1 MTADKEKDKD
11 KEKDRDRDRDKE
23 RDKRDKVRESENSRP
38 RRSCTLEGGAK
49 NYAESDHSEDEDNDN
64 NSATTEESTKKSK
77 KKPPKK
83 KSRYERTDNGEIT
96 SFITEDDV
104 VYRPGDCVY
113 IESRRPNTPYFIC
126 SIQDFKLVR
135 KIFTSPSPFPCP
147 VLRCG
152 LISFLVMPL
161 DLLFQS
167 KRDHLLMNVKW
178 YYRQSEVPDSVY
190 QHLVQDRHNEND
202 SGREL
207 VITDPVIKNRELFIS
222 DYVDT
227 YHAAALRGK
236 CNISHFS
243 DIFAAREFKARVD
256 SFFYILGY
264 NPETRRLN
272 STQGEI
278 RVGPSHQAKL
288 PDLQPFPS
296 PDGDT
301 VTQHEELV
309 WMPGVNDCDLLMY
322 LRAARSMAA
331 FAGMCD
337 GGSTED
343 GCVAASRDDTTLNA
357 LNTLHES
364 NYDAGKALQR
374 LVKKPVPK
382 LIEKCWTEDEV
393 KRFIKGL
400 RQYGKNFFR
409 IRKELLPNKETGE
422 LITFYYYWKKTPEA
436 ASSRAHRRHRRQAV
450 FRRIKTRTASTPV
463 NTPSR
468 PPSSEFLDLSS
479 ASEDDFDSE
488 DSEQELKGYAC
499 RHCFTTT
506 SKDWHHGGR
515 ENILLCTD
523 CRIHF
528 KKYGELPPIEKPV
541 DPPPFMFKP
550 VKEEDDG
557 LSGKHSM
564 RTRRS
569 RGSMSTLRSGRKK
582 QPASPDGRASPI
594 NEDIRSSGR
603 NSPSAASTSS
613 NDSKAD
619 SVKKST
625 KKIKEEVSSPLKN
638 SKRQR
643 EKAASDTE
651 EPDRSNAKKSKTQE
665 ISRPNSPSEGEGE
678 GESSDSRSVND
689 EGSSDPK
696 DIDQD
701 NRSTSPSIPSPQD
714 NESDSDSSA
723 QQQVLQAQPQV
734 LQAQSGSGQ
743 APPPTPPVSAQL
755 PASLP
760 AASSATS
767 APPQVSPPASQ
778 PSSQPQAP
786 APPPPHSHIQQAP
799 ALHPQRLPSP
809 HPPLQPLSVSQSQP
823 SPASSQAHSQPPL
836 HSQAQPAPHS
846 LQAQPLLPHPVPSQP
861 FSLPTQSS
869 QSQVPLQ
876 TQAPSHSH
884 SALQV
889 QVTQPVLPTATSL
902 QQAQPPR
909 EQPLPPAPMAM
920 PHIKP
925 PPTTPIP
932 QLPTAPSHKHPP
944 HLSGPSPF
952 SMNSNLPPPP
962 ALKPL
967 SSLSTHH
974 PPSAH
979 PPPLQLMPQSQ
990 PLQSSQAQP
999 PVLTQSQS
1007 LPPPANHPP
1016 SGLHQ
1021 VSSQPP
1027 FSQHPFVP
1035 GGPPSITPPSCP
1047 STSTPPTVPGIPLQT
1062 SISTSA
1068 ASSGNVPVVTACTL
1082 PPIQIKEEV
1091 PDEAEEPE
1099 SPPPPPRSPSPEP
1112 TVVDTPSHASQ
1123 SARFYKHLDRGYNSC
1138 SRADLYFMPLSGS
1151 KLAKK
1156 REEAIEKAKREAEQ
1170 KAREEREREKE
1181 KEKERER
1188 EREREREAERAAQ
1201 KVSSSSHEGRLGE
1214 SQLSGPAH
1222 MRPSFEPPPTTIAAV
1237 PPYIG
1242 PDTPALRTLSEY
1254 ARPHVMS
1261 PTNRN
1266 HPFFVPL
1273 NPTDPLL
1280 AYHMPGLYNVD
1291 PTIRERELREREI
1304 REREIRERELRER
1317 MKPGFEVKPPELD
1330 ALHPATNPME
1340 HFARHGALTIPPTAG
1355 PHPFASFHPGLNP
1368 LERERLALAGP
1379 QLRPEMSYPDR
1390 LAAERIHA
1398 ERMAS
1403 LTNDPLARLQMFNV
1417 TPHHHQHSHIH
1428 SHLHLHQQDPLHQ
1441 GSAGPVHPL
1450 VDPLAAGPHL
1460 ARFPYPPGTI
1470 PNPLLGQPPHE
1481 HEMLRHPVFGTP
1493 YPRDLPGAIP
1503 PPMSAAH
1510 QLQAMHAQSAELQ
1523 RLAMEQQWLHGHPHM
1538 HGGHL
1543 PSQEDYY

>member
-1 MTADKEKDKD
+1 MTADKEKERE
-11 KEKDRDRDRDKE
+11 KERDRDRDRDRDKRE
-23 RDKRDKVRESENSRP
+23 AGKSRRQDGDRGDRESESSRP

-49 NYAESDHSEDEDNDN
+49 NYAESEHSEDEDNDN
-64 NSATTEESTKKSK
+64 GSTGGGSGTAEEAGKKGK
-77 KKPPKK
+77 KKTPKK
-83 KSRYERTDNGEIT
+83 KSRYERTENGEIT

-126 SIQDFKLVR
+126 SIQDFKL
-135 KIFTSPSPFPCP
+135 
-147 VLRCG
+147 
-152 LISFLVMPL
+152 
-161 DLLFQS
+161 S

-190 QHLVQDRHNEND
+190 QHLVQDRNNEND

-207 VITDPVIKNRELFIS
+207 VITDPVVRSRELFIS

-243 DIFAAREFKARVD
+243 DIFAAREFKA
-256 SFFYILGY
+256 
-264 NPETRRLN
+264 
-272 STQGEI
+272 
-278 RVGPSHQAKL
+278 KL
-288 PDLQPFPS
+288 PELQPFPS
-296 PDGDT
+296 PGGQA
-301 VTQHEELV
+301 VTENEELV

-343 GCVAASRDDTTLNA
+343 GCLAASRDDTTLNA

-364 NYDAGKALQR
+364 SYDAGKALQR

-382 LIEKCWTEDEV
+382 LIEKCWSEDEV

-400 RQYGKNFFR
+400 RQFGKNFFR

-436 ASSRAHRRHRRQAV
+436 ASCRAHRRHRRQPV

-550 VKEEDDG
+550 VKEEEDG

-564 RTRRS
+564 RTRRN

-582 QPASPDGRASPI
+582 QTASPDGRASPT
-594 NEDIRSSGR
+594 NEDMRSSGR
-603 NSPSAASTSS
+603 TSPSAASTDST
-613 NDSKAD
+613 DSKTE
-619 SVKKST
+619 SMKKPS
-625 KKIKEEVSSPLKN
+625 KKIKEEAPSPMK
-638 SKRQR
+638 SAKRQR
-643 EKAASDTE
+643 EKGASDTE
-651 EPDRSNAKKSKTQE
+651 EPERASAKKSKTQE
-665 ISRPNSPSEGEGE
+665 LSRPDSPSECEGEGEGE
-678 GESSDSRSVND
+678 GESSDGRSIN
-689 EGSSDPK
+689 EELSSDPK

-701 NRSTSPSIPSPQD
+701 NRSSSPSIPSPRD

-723 QQQVLQAQPQV
+723 QQQQLLQSQH
-734 LQAQSGSGQ
+734 
-743 APPPTPPVSAQL
+743 PPVIQS
-755 PASLP
+755 PSL
-760 AASSATS
+760 
-767 APPQVSPPASQ
+767 PPQVSPTVASTSLPPQ
-778 PSSQPQAP
+778 PVPQASP
-786 APPPPHSHIQQAP
+786 MSLIQSGAS
-799 ALHPQRLPSP
+799 LHPQRLPSP
-809 HPPLQPLSVSQSQP
+809 HSPMTQAPPPGTSVPPSHHGPMPPMPHPLQPGPSHMPHPHSMPPQGFPVGQTQVPPPPISGQSQQRPHTPPSQSQ
-823 SPASSQAHSQPPL
+823 SSASSGG
-836 HSQAQPAPHS
+836 
-846 LQAQPLLPHPVPSQP
+846 
-861 FSLPTQSS
+861 
-869 QSQVPLQ
+869 
-876 TQAPSHSH
+876 
-884 SALQV
+884 
-889 QVTQPVLPTATSL
+889 
-902 QQAQPPR
+902 QPPR
-909 EQPLPPAPMAM
+909 EQPLGPAPMSM

-932 QLPTAPSHKHPP
+932 QISNPQSHKHPP
-944 HLSGPSPF
+944 HVSAPPF
-952 SMNSNLPPPP
+952 PQMPSNLPPPP

-967 SSLSTHH
+967 SSLSNHH

-979 PPPLQLMPQSQ
+979 PPPLQLMPQGQQLQ
-990 PLQSSQAQP
+990 PPPAQP
-999 PVLTQSQS
+999 PVLTQSQN
-1007 LPPPANHPP
+1007 LPSSATHPNGPP
-1016 SGLHQ
+1016 
-1021 VSSQPP
+1021 QPP
-1027 FSQHPFVP
+1027 FSSHPFNTVLP
-1035 GGPPSITPPSCP
+1035 PTGPPPSSSNAIPGLQPPSSSAP
-1047 STSTPPTVPGIPLQT
+1047 SSSISMPLPASVTCAGPGPALPTVH
-1062 SISTSA
+1062 
-1068 ASSGNVPVVTACTL
+1068 
-1082 PPIQIKEEV
+1082 IKEE
-1091 PDEAEEPE
+1091 PLDESEEPE
-1099 SPPPPPRSPSPEP
+1099 SPPPPQRSPSPEP
-1112 TVVDTPSHASQ
+1112 TVVNTPSHASQ

-1138 SRADLYFMPLSGS
+1138 ARTDFYFTPLASS

-1156 REEAIEKAKREAEQ
+1156 REEALEKAKREAEQ
-1170 KAREEREREKE
+1170 KAREEKERERER
-1181 KEKERER
+1181 EKERER
-1188 EREREREAERAAQ
+1188 EREREKEAERAA
-1201 KVSSSSHEGRLGE
+1201 KASSSTHEGRMGE
-1214 SQLSGPAH
+1214 PQMAGPAH
-1222 MRPSFEPPPTTIAAV
+1222 MRPPFDGPPTTIAAV

-1273 NPTDPLL
+1273 NPADPLL
-1280 AYHMPGLYNVD
+1280 AYHMPGLYNAD
-1291 PTIRERELREREI
+1291 PAMRERELREREM

-1317 MKPGFEVKPPELD
+1317 MKPGFEVKPPEMD
-1330 ALHPATNPME
+1330 TLHPSTNPME
-1340 HFARHGALTIPPTAG
+1340 HFARHGAITLPPMAG

-1390 LAAERIHA
+1390 LAAERLHA
-1398 ERMAS
+1398 ERMA
-1403 LTNDPLARLQMFNV
+1403 TVANDPIARLQMFNV

-1441 GSAGPVHPL
+1441 GKRKPCGGECLVCPPGSGAHPL
-1450 VDPLAAGPHL
+1450 AVDPLAAGPHL
-1460 ARFPYPPGTI
+1460 ARFPYPPGAI
-1470 PNPLLGQPPHE
+1470 PNPLLGQPPHD

-1493 YPRDLPGAIP
+1493 YPRDLPGGLP

-1523 RLAMEQQWLHGHPHM
+1523 RLAMEQQWLHGHHHM
-1538 HGGHL
+1538 HGGPL
-1543 PSQEDYY
+1543 PGQEDYYRSDRQQTKKHLDMYSLCAFDEQILTLGGIFFLFCFVFQSTEKGE

>member
-1 MTADKEKDKD
+1 MTADKEKERE
-11 KEKDRDRDRDKE
+11 KERDRDRDRDRDKRE
-23 RDKRDKVRESENSRP
+23 AGKSRRQDGDRGDRESESSRP

-49 NYAESDHSEDEDNDN
+49 NYAESEHSEDDDNEN
-64 NSATTEESTKKSK
+64 GSTGGGSGTAEEACKKGK
-77 KKPPKK
+77 KKTPKK
-83 KSRYERTDNGEIT
+83 KSRYERTENGEIT

-126 SIQDFKLVR
+126 SIQDFKL
-135 KIFTSPSPFPCP
+135 
-147 VLRCG
+147 
-152 LISFLVMPL
+152 
-161 DLLFQS
+161 S

-190 QHLVQDRHNEND
+190 QHLVQDRNNEND
-202 SGREL
+202 SGRDL
-207 VITDPVIKNRELFIS
+207 VITDPVVRSRELFIS

-243 DIFAAREFKARVD
+243 DIFAAREFKARID

-288 PDLQPFPS
+288 PELQPFPS
-296 PDGDT
+296 PGGQA
-301 VTQHEELV
+301 VTENEELV

-343 GCVAASRDDTTLNA
+343 GCLAASRDDTTLNA

-364 NYDAGKALQR
+364 SYDAGKALQR

-382 LIEKCWTEDEV
+382 LIEKCWSEDEV

-400 RQYGKNFFR
+400 RQFGKNFFR

-436 ASSRAHRRHRRQAV
+436 ASCRAHRRHRRQPV

-550 VKEEDDG
+550 VKEEEDG

-564 RTRRS
+564 RTRRN

-582 QPASPDGRASPI
+582 QTASPDGRASPT
-594 NEDIRSSGR
+594 NEDLRSSGR
-603 NSPSAASTSS
+603 TSPSAASTDST
-613 NDSKAD
+613 DSKTD
-619 SVKKST
+619 SMKKPS
-625 KKIKEEVSSPLKN
+625 KKIKEEAPSPMK
-638 SKRQR
+638 SAKRQR
-643 EKAASDTE
+643 EKGASDTE
-651 EPDRSNAKKSKTQE
+651 EPERASAKKSKTQE
-665 ISRPNSPSEGEGE
+665 LSRPDSPSECEGEGE
-678 GESSDSRSVND
+678 GESSDGRSIN
-689 EGSSDPK
+689 EELSSDPK

-701 NRSTSPSIPSPQD
+701 NRSSSPSIPSPRD

-723 QQQVLQAQPQV
+723 QQQQLLQSQH
-734 LQAQSGSGQ
+734 
-743 APPPTPPVSAQL
+743 PPVIQCQPGTS
-755 PASLP
+755 
-760 AASSATS
+760 AASSAPPPPTTS
-767 APPQVSPPASQ
+767 APSLPPQVSPTAASTSLPPQ
-778 PSSQPQAP
+778 PLPQASP
-786 APPPPHSHIQQAP
+786 MSLIQSGAP
-799 ALHPQRLPSP
+799 LHPQRLPSP
-809 HPPLQPLSVSQSQP
+809 HSPMTQALPPGPSVPPQSLPSSHHGPMPPMPHPLQPGP
-823 SPASSQAHSQPPL
+823 SHMPH
-836 HSQAQPAPHS
+836 PHS
-846 LQAQPLLPHPVPSQP
+846 MPPQGFPVG
-861 FSLPTQSS
+861 
-869 QSQVPLQ
+869 QSQVPPLPISGQ
-876 TQAPSHSH
+876 SQQRPHTPPSQSQ
-884 SALQV
+884 SAAQSV
-889 QVTQPVLPTATSL
+889 S
-902 QQAQPPR
+902 QPPR
-909 EQPLPPAPMAM
+909 EQPLPPAPMSM

-932 QLPTAPSHKHPP
+932 QLPNPQSHKHPP
-944 HLSGPSPF
+944 HVSAPPF
-952 SMNSNLPPPP
+952 PQMPSNLPPPP

-967 SSLSTHH
+967 SSLSNHH

-979 PPPLQLMPQSQ
+979 PPPLQLMPQGQQLQ
-990 PLQSSQAQP
+990 PPPAQP

-1007 LPPPANHPP
+1007 LPPSASHQPPPAPPLPP
-1016 SGLHQ
+1016 SAAASHPNGPP
-1021 VSSQPP
+1021 QPP
-1027 FSQHPFVP
+1027 FSSHPFSTVLP
-1035 GGPPSITPPSCP
+1035 PTGPPPSSSNSMPGIQPPS
-1047 STSTPPTVPGIPLQT
+1047 SSTPSS
-1062 SISTSA
+1062 SISM
-1068 ASSGNVPVVTACTL
+1068 PL
-1082 PPIQIKEEV
+1082 PPSVTCAGPGPVLPPVHIKEE
-1091 PDEAEEPE
+1091 PLDESEEPE
-1099 SPPPPPRSPSPEP
+1099 SPPPPQRSPSPEP
-1112 TVVDTPSHASQ
+1112 TVVNTPSHASQ

-1138 SRADLYFMPLSGS
+1138 ARTDFYFTPLASS

-1156 REEAIEKAKREAEQ
+1156 REEALEKAKREAEQ
-1170 KAREEREREKE
+1170 KAREEKERERER
-1181 KEKERER
+1181 EKERER
-1188 EREREREAERAAQ
+1188 EREREKEAERAA
-1201 KVSSSSHEGRLGE
+1201 KASSSSHEGRMDP
-1214 SQLSGPAH
+1214 QMAGPAH
-1222 MRPSFEPPPTTIAAV
+1222 MRPPFDGPPTTIAAV

-1266 HPFFVPL
+1266 HPFFVSL
-1273 NPTDPLL
+1273 NPADQLL
-1280 AYHMPGLYNVD
+1280 AYHMPSLYNAD
-1291 PTIRERELREREI
+1291 PAMRERELREREM

-1317 MKPGFEVKPPELD
+1317 MKPGFEVKPPEMD
-1330 ALHPATNPME
+1330 SMHPSTNPME
-1340 HFARHGALTIPPTAG
+1340 HFARHGAITLPPMAG

-1379 QLRPEMSYPDR
+1379 QLRPEMSYPER
-1390 LAAERIHA
+1390 LAAERLHA
-1398 ERMAS
+1398 ERMA
-1403 LTNDPLARLQMFNV
+1403 TVANDPIARLQMFNV

-1441 GSAGPVHPL
+1441 GGGECLVCPPGSGGHPL
-1450 VDPLAAGPHL
+1450 AVDPLGAGPHL
-1460 ARFPYPPGTI
+1460 ARFPYPPGAI

-1493 YPRDLPGAIP
+1493 YPRDLPGGLP

-1523 RLAMEQQWLHGHPHM
+1523 RLAMEQQWLHGHHHM
-1538 HGGHL
+1538 HGGPL
-1543 PSQEDYY
+1543 PGQEDYYSRLKKESDKQL

>member
-1 MTADKEKDKD
+1 
-11 KEKDRDRDRDKE
+11 
-23 RDKRDKVRESENSRP
+23 
-38 RRSCTLEGGAK
+38 
-49 NYAESDHSEDEDNDN
+49 
-64 NSATTEESTKKSK
+64 
-77 KKPPKK
+77 
-83 KSRYERTDNGEIT
+83 
-96 SFITEDDV
+96 
-104 VYRPGDCVY
+104 
-113 IESRRPNTPYFIC
+113 
-126 SIQDFKLVR
+126 
-135 KIFTSPSPFPCP
+135 FP
-147 VLRCG
+147 
-152 LISFLVMPL
+152 
-161 DLLFQS
+161 
-167 KRDHLLMNVKW
+167 
-178 YYRQSEVPDSVY
+178 
-190 QHLVQDRHNEND
+190 
-202 SGREL
+202 
-207 VITDPVIKNRELFIS
+207 
-222 DYVDT
+222 
-227 YHAAALRGK
+227 HA
-236 CNISHFS
+236 
-243 DIFAAREFKARVD
+243 
-256 SFFYILGY
+256 
-264 NPETRRLN
+264 RRLN

-557 LSGKHSM
+557 LGGKHSM

-723 QQQVLQAQPQV
+723 QQQVLQAQPP
-734 LQAQSGSGQ
+734 G
-743 APPPTPPVSAQL
+743 
-755 PASLP
+755 LP
-760 AASSATS
+760 AAGGRS
-767 APPQVSPPASQ
+767 
-778 PSSQPQAP
+778 
-786 APPPPHSHIQQAP
+786 
-799 ALHPQRLPSP
+799 
-809 HPPLQPLSVSQSQP
+809 
-823 SPASSQAHSQPPL
+823 
-836 HSQAQPAPHS
+836 
-846 LQAQPLLPHPVPSQP
+846 
-861 FSLPTQSS
+861 
-869 QSQVPLQ
+869 
-876 TQAPSHSH
+876 
-884 SALQV
+884 
-889 QVTQPVLPTATSL
+889 
-902 QQAQPPR
+902 
-909 EQPLPPAPMAM
+909 LPPAAG
-920 PHIKP
+920 
-925 PPTTPIP
+925 
-932 QLPTAPSHKHPP
+932 HPP
-944 HLSGPSPF
+944 G
-952 SMNSNLPPPP
+952 
-962 ALKPL
+962 
-967 SSLSTHH
+967 
-974 PPSAH
+974 
-979 PPPLQLMPQSQ
+979 
-990 PLQSSQAQP
+990 
-999 PVLTQSQS
+999 
-1007 LPPPANHPP
+1007 
-1016 SGLHQ
+1016 GLHA
-1021 VSSQPP
+1021 VASQPP
-1027 FSQHPFVP
+1027 FAQHAFVP
-1035 GGPPSITPPSCP
+1035 GGPPAITPPSCP
-1047 STSTPPTVPGIPLQT
+1047 ATSTPPAVPGVPLQS
-1062 SISTSA
+1062 SISTAA
-1068 ASSGNVPVVTACTL
+1068 ASSGSVPVVTSCTL

-1091 PDEAEEPE
+1091 PDDAEEPE

-1138 SRADLYFMPLSGS
+1138 SRADLYFMPLAGS

-1170 KAREEREREKE
+1170 KAREERESGSVKE
-1181 KEKERER
+1181 KQKELRP
-1188 EREREREAERAAQ
+1188 AERAELKVFSRSVQQ

-1441 GSAGPVHPL
+1441 GADSTEQRDLTRRISVTPL
-1450 VDPLAAGPHL
+1450 PEPSKFMGRQLF
-1460 ARFPYPPGTI
+1460 R
-1470 PNPLLGQPPHE
+1470 QPPHE

-1543 PSQEDYY
+1543 PSQEDYYSRLKKEGDKQL

>member
-1 MTADKEKDKD
+1 
-11 KEKDRDRDRDKE
+11 
-23 RDKRDKVRESENSRP
+23 
-38 RRSCTLEGGAK
+38 
-49 NYAESDHSEDEDNDN
+49 
-64 NSATTEESTKKSK
+64 
-77 KKPPKK
+77 
-83 KSRYERTDNGEIT
+83 
-96 SFITEDDV
+96 
-104 VYRPGDCVY
+104 
-113 IESRRPNTPYFIC
+113 
-126 SIQDFKLVR
+126 
-135 KIFTSPSPFPCP
+135 
-147 VLRCG
+147 
-152 LISFLVMPL
+152 
-161 DLLFQS
+161 
-167 KRDHLLMNVKW
+167 MNVKW

-296 PDGDT
+296 LDSDP

-523 CRIHF
+523 CRLHF

-550 VKEEDDG
+550 VKEEEDG

-564 RTRRS
+564 RTRRT

-582 QPASPDGRASPI
+582 QPASPDGRASPT

-625 KKIKEEVSSPLKN
+625 KKIKEEASSPLKS

-643 EKAASDTE
+643 EKTASDTE
-651 EPDRSNAKKSKTQE
+651 EPERTTAKKSKTQE

-689 EGSSDPK
+689 DGSSDPK

-723 QQQVLQAQPQV
+723 QQQMLQAQPQV
-734 LQAQSGSGQ
+734 LQAQNVPAQ
-743 APPPTPPVSAQL
+743 APPSTPPVSTQL
-755 PASLP
+755 PTPIP
-760 AASSATS
+760 AASGTPS
-767 APPQVSPPASQ
+767 APLQVSPSVSQ
-778 PSSQPQAP
+778 PPSQPP

-809 HPPLQPLSVSQSQP
+809 HPPLQPLTVSQSQP
-823 SPASSQAHSQPPL
+823 QGPSSSQPHSQPPL
-836 HSQAQPAPHS
+836 HGQVQPVPHN
-846 LQAQPLLPHPVPSQP
+846 LQAQPLLPHPVPPQPFPLPSQP
-861 FSLPTQSS
+861 S
-869 QSQVPLQ
+869 QAQVPLQ
-876 TQAPSHSH
+876 TQAASHPH
-884 SALQV
+884 AALQV
-889 QVTQPVLPTATSL
+889 QAVQPALQAQTPL
-902 QQAQPPR
+902 QQPQPPR

-932 QLPTAPSHKHPP
+932 QLPTPQSHKHPP

-990 PLQSSQAQP
+990 PLQSSPAQP

-1007 LPPPANHPP
+1007 LPPAASHPP
-1016 SGLHQ
+1016 SSLHP
-1021 VSSQPP
+1021 VSSQAP

-1047 STSTPPTVPGIPLQT
+1047 STSTPPSVPGVPSQT
-1062 SISTSA
+1062 SVPTSA
-1068 ASSGNVPVVTACTL
+1068 ASSGNVPVVTSCAI
-1082 PPIQIKEEV
+1082 PPIQIKEEA

-1138 SRADLYFMPLSGS
+1138 ARTDLYFMPLAGS

-1214 SQLSGPAH
+1214 PQLTGPTH

-1543 PSQEDYY
+1543 PSQEDYYSRLKKEGDKQL

>member
-1 MTADKEKDKD
+1 MTADKEKERE
-11 KEKDRDRDRDKE
+11 KERDRDRDRDRDKRE
-23 RDKRDKVRESENSRP
+23 AGKSRRQDGESESSRP

-49 NYAESDHSEDEDNDN
+49 NYAESEHSEDDDNDN
-64 NSATTEESTKKSK
+64 GSTGGGSGTAEEAGKKGK
-77 KKPPKK
+77 KKTPKK
-83 KSRYERTDNGEIT
+83 KSRYERTENGEIT

-126 SIQDFKLVR
+126 SIQDFKLVMMSVYLCVR
-135 KIFTSPSPFPCP
+135 SFFPLSPAHSLCVS
-147 VLRCG
+147 VL
-152 LISFLVMPL
+152 
-161 DLLFQS
+161 QS

-190 QHLVQDRHNEND
+190 QHLVQDRNNEND

-207 VITDPVIKNRELFIS
+207 VITDPVVRSRELFIS

-243 DIFAAREFKARVD
+243 DIFAAREFKARID

-288 PDLQPFPS
+288 PELQPFPS
-296 PDGDT
+296 PGGQA
-301 VTQHEELV
+301 VTENEELV

-343 GCVAASRDDTTLNA
+343 GCLAASRDDTTLNA

-364 NYDAGKALQR
+364 SYDAGKALQR

-382 LIEKCWTEDEV
+382 LIEKCWSEDEV

-400 RQYGKNFFR
+400 RQFGKNFFR

-436 ASSRAHRRHRRQAV
+436 ASCRAHRRHRRQPV

-550 VKEEDDG
+550 VKEEEDG

-564 RTRRS
+564 RTRRN

-582 QPASPDGRASPI
+582 QTASPDGRASPT
-594 NEDIRSSGR
+594 NEDLRSSGR
-603 NSPSAASTSS
+603 TSPSAASTDST
-613 NDSKAD
+613 DSKTD
-619 SVKKST
+619 SMKKPS
-625 KKIKEEVSSPLKN
+625 KKIKEEAPSPMK
-638 SKRQR
+638 SAKRQR
-643 EKAASDTE
+643 EKGASDTE
-651 EPDRSNAKKSKTQE
+651 ESERATAKKSKTQV
-665 ISRPNSPSEGEGE
+665 SVWSVFWEGE
-678 GESSDSRSVND
+678 GESSDGRSIN
-689 EGSSDPK
+689 EELSSDPK

-701 NRSTSPSIPSPQD
+701 NRSSSPSIPSPRD

-723 QQQVLQAQPQV
+723 QQQQLLQSQH
-734 LQAQSGSGQ
+734 
-743 APPPTPPVSAQL
+743 PPVIQCQPGTS
-755 PASLP
+755 
-760 AASSATS
+760 AASSAPPPPTTS
-767 APPQVSPPASQ
+767 APSLPPQVSPIAASTSLPPQ
-778 PSSQPQAP
+778 PLPQASP
-786 APPPPHSHIQQAP
+786 MSLIQSGAS
-799 ALHPQRLPSP
+799 LHPQRLPSP
-809 HPPLQPLSVSQSQP
+809 HSPLTQAPPPGPSVPPQSLPSSHHGPMPPMPHPLQPGP
-823 SPASSQAHSQPPL
+823 SHMPH
-836 HSQAQPAPHS
+836 PHS
-846 LQAQPLLPHPVPSQP
+846 MPPQGFPVG
-861 FSLPTQSS
+861 
-869 QSQVPLQ
+869 QSQVPPLPISGQ
-876 TQAPSHSH
+876 SQQRPHTPPSQAQSS
-884 SALQV
+884 V
-889 QVTQPVLPTATSL
+889 QSGG
-902 QQAQPPR
+902 QPPR
-909 EQPLPPAPMAM
+909 EQPLPPAPLSM

-932 QLPTAPSHKHPP
+932 QMPNPQSHKHPP
-944 HLSGPSPF
+944 HVSAPPF
-952 SMNSNLPPPP
+952 PQMPSNLPPPP

-979 PPPLQLMPQSQ
+979 PPPLQLMSQ
-990 PLQSSQAQP
+990 GQQLQPPPAQP

-1007 LPPPANHPP
+1007 LPPSVTASHPNGP
-1016 SGLHQ
+1016 P
-1021 VSSQPP
+1021 QPP
-1027 FSQHPFVP
+1027 FSSHHFNTVL
-1035 GGPPSITPPSCP
+1035 
-1047 STSTPPTVPGIPLQT
+1047 PPTGPSSSSNSMPVTCAGPGP
-1062 SISTSA
+1062 A
-1068 ASSGNVPVVTACTL
+1068 L
-1082 PPIQIKEEV
+1082 PPVHIKEE
-1091 PDEAEEPE
+1091 PLDELEEPE
-1099 SPPPPPRSPSPEP
+1099 SPPPPQRSPSPEP
-1112 TVVDTPSHASQ
+1112 TVVNTPSHASQ

-1138 SRADLYFMPLSGS
+1138 ARTDFYFTPLASS

-1156 REEAIEKAKREAEQ
+1156 REEALERAKREAEQ
-1170 KAREEREREKE
+1170 KAREEKERERER
-1181 KEKERER
+1181 EKERER
-1188 EREREREAERAAQ
+1188 EREREKEAERAA
-1201 KVSSSSHEGRLGE
+1201 KASSSSHDGRMGE
-1214 SQLSGPAH
+1214 PQMVGPAH
-1222 MRPSFEPPPTTIAAV
+1222 MRQSFDGPPTTIAAV

-1266 HPFFVPL
+1266 HPFFVSL
-1273 NPTDPLL
+1273 NPADPLL
-1280 AYHMPGLYNVD
+1280 AYHMPGLYNAD
-1291 PTIRERELREREI
+1291 PAMRERELREREM

-1317 MKPGFEVKPPELD
+1317 MKPGFEVKPPEMD
-1330 ALHPATNPME
+1330 SLHPSTNPME
-1340 HFARHGALTIPPTAG
+1340 HFARHGAISLPPMAG

-1379 QLRPEMSYPDR
+1379 QLRPEMSYPER
-1390 LAAERIHA
+1390 LAAERLHA
-1398 ERMAS
+1398 ERMA
-1403 LTNDPLARLQMFNV
+1403 TVANDPIARLQMFNV

-1441 GSAGPVHPL
+1441 GSGGHPL
-1450 VDPLAAGPHL
+1450 AVDPLAGGPHL
-1460 ARFPYPPGTI
+1460 ARFPYPPGAI

-1493 YPRDLPGAIP
+1493 YPRDLPAGMP

-1523 RLAMEQQWLHGHPHM
+1523 RLAMEQQWLHGHHHM
-1538 HGGHL
+1538 HGGPL
-1543 PSQEDYY
+1543 PGQEDYYSRLKKESDKQL